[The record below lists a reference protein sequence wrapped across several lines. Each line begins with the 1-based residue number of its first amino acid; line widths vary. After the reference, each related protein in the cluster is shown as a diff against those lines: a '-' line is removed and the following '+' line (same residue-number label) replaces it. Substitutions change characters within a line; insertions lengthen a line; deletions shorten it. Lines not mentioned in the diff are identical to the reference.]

1 MNTAF
6 CRVTSTNYAA
16 IDWGAGPQHIP
27 RRDLVVALPVTDFP
41 DYQRKLSLTDQCAA
55 QFDGKD
61 NYHQTAEWLTKFGIL
76 RVHWTLESMHG
87 KNICD
92 ALSNLPSNAI
102 TEAIRSGNFIF
113 SGSRN
118 VVLYLAKARATPAV
132 AKSFKEGWWAI
143 ERIFYGFFQHSKFTA
158 LAVPKADG
166 FNGSHDVH
174 MFAGDC
180 KDAAAARKMGS

>member
-1 MNTAF
+1 MCTPTQGVWQPAG
-6 CRVTSTNYAA
+6 CVSCEPVCVCVSLVRVVIICPASTHN
-16 IDWGAGPQHIP
+16 IP

-87 KNICD
+87 KNIGD

-118 VVLYLAKARATPAV
+118 VVLDLAKARATPAV
-132 AKSFKEGWWAI
+132 AK
-143 ERIFYGFFQHSKFTA
+143 
-158 LAVPKADG
+158 
-166 FNGSHDVH
+166 
-174 MFAGDC
+174 
-180 KDAAAARKMGS
+180 

>member
-1 MNTAF
+1 MT
-6 CRVTSTNYAA
+6 VTPHPSVQED
-16 IDWGAGPQHIP
+16 IDSFLKFGKVKHGEWYLEGE
-27 RRDLVVALPVTDFP
+27 RLPGGDHSQPLAEGFRERAVQAPDFP

-102 TEAIRSGNFIF
+102 TEAIRNPVGRFHILRLSQPRPR
-113 SGSRN
+113 SR
-118 VVLYLAKARATPAV
+118 K
-132 AKSFKEGWWAI
+132 G
-143 ERIFYGFFQHSKFTA
+143 
-158 LAVPKADG
+158 
-166 FNGSHDVH
+166 
-174 MFAGDC
+174 AGDPGC
-180 KDAAAARKMGS
+180 RRVVQGELVGDRAHL

>member
-1 MNTAF
+1 MQA
-6 CRVTSTNYAA
+6 
-16 IDWGAGPQHIP
+16 P
-27 RRDLVVALPVTDFP
+27 DFP

-118 VVLYLAKARATPAV
+118 VVLYLAKARATPAGREV
-132 AKSFKEGWWAI
+132 VQGGLVGDRAHLLRLLS
-143 ERIFYGFFQHSKFTA
+143 A
-158 LAVPKADG
+158 LQ
-166 FNGSHDVH
+166 VH
-174 MFAGDC
+174 RPRRPQG
-180 KDAAAARKMGS
+180 